1 MLRVELPLVR
11 RQAAP
16 KHAVPIEPAEKQ

>member
-1 MLRVELPLVR
+1 VELPLVR

>member
-1 MLRVELPLVR
+1 LRVELPLVPNDAR
-11 RQAAP
+11 